1 MDNVD
6 PKDVVKVV
14 QNYTGYITSTC
25 RKYYIVGGT
34 PEDLFQEC
42 VIGLLEACKSYK
54 GESLFEPK
62 FDAFAK
68 KCIHRQIID
77 SIRHSNTLKNKALN
91 EAKTIYAVNEN
102 GDEMQTLEIMP
113 DRTTV
118 NDPLEIILEKENTL
132 AFDEKGVATAH
143 RYDKL
148 WEGELNINVERNEKG
163 EMTSYIVMYAD
174 AEIAE
179 VDAKYT
185 YDKNG
190 YLTTIE
196 AMWYGESS
204 STEKIKYDEKNNRN
218 ESVTEYYDYDM
229 TIVDEVK
236 YIYNNFDEK
245 GNWIERE
252 AVKRNYT
259 KDYEGEIIDE
269 TTTTSKERREIVY
282 Y

>member
-1 MDNVD
+1 MKKNLFFVLIASICFGLAGCSDKKADTSDLKMYELTGNV
-6 PKDVVKVV
+6 KSVKVMSE
-14 QNYTGYITSTC
+14 T
-25 RKYYIVGGT
+25 
-34 PEDLFQEC
+34 
-42 VIGLLEACKSYK
+42 
-54 GESLFEPK
+54 
-62 FDAFAK
+62 
-68 KCIHRQIID
+68 
-77 SIRHSNTLKNKALN
+77 
-91 EAKTIYAVNEN
+91 N
-102 GDEMQTLEIMP
+102 GIEELAY
-113 DRTTV
+113 
-118 NDPLEIILEKENTL
+118 TL

>member
-1 MDNVD
+1 MFFYNDYICKYQNISETTCFLTVNIFIMKKNLFFVLIASICFGLAGCSDKKADTSDLKMYELTGNV
-6 PKDVVKVV
+6 KSVKVMSE
-14 QNYTGYITSTC
+14 T
-25 RKYYIVGGT
+25 
-34 PEDLFQEC
+34 
-42 VIGLLEACKSYK
+42 
-54 GESLFEPK
+54 
-62 FDAFAK
+62 
-68 KCIHRQIID
+68 
-77 SIRHSNTLKNKALN
+77 
-91 EAKTIYAVNEN
+91 N
-102 GDEMQTLEIMP
+102 GIEELAY
-113 DRTTV
+113 
-118 NDPLEIILEKENTL
+118 TL

-163 EMTSYIVMYAD
+163 EMTSYIAMYAD